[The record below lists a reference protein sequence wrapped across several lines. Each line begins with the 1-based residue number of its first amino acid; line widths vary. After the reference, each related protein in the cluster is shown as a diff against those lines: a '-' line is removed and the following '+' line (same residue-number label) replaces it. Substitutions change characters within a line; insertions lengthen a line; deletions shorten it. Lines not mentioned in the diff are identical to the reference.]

1 MTKITSVLIILVFFI
16 EGDSLFQAPQPTS
29 KTDGPIELQ
38 RGIGMG
44 YCVGETARLNQP
56 RNPLG
61 IKFQMLQKNLMIKL

>member
-44 YCVGETARLNQP
+44 YCVGETARFNQ
-56 RNPLG
+56 
-61 IKFQMLQKNLMIKL
+61 I